1 MLPLGELSAL
11 AAGFIWTFTSL
22 IFTDAGRISSPVAV
36 NTFKVLAATAFVSAA
51 LVVTAGVP
59 YGRGVAGNDALLLV
73 ASGILG
79 LAIGDSLLFKSWQ
92 TLGTRR
98 ALIVFSLSPVMSA
111 AGDVIYFGDR
121 PGPGTAA
128 GMTLTLGG
136 VIWVI
141 TERRGGA
148 PSLSR
153 LASAASRHAIPSG
166 PGTGAARLPV
176 MRAAEGIALAL
187 GAAAGNAAGAL
198 LARSAL
204 QRVDVVPATQIRLAA
219 AALWLLVFAGWGRM
233 RSWWRDIRRFG
244 LVTRLTIASLMGPF
258 CGVLA
263 MGFALSRTSA
273 GIALTLGA
281 LTPIWLLPVGA
292 WLQHDRPSPR
302 EATGAAVAIAGVA
315 VLLLS
320 ASGGR

>member
-11 AAGFIWTFTSL
+11 SAGLIWTFTSL

-36 NTFKVLAATAFVSAA
+36 NTFKVVAGSVFLTAA
-51 LVVTAGVP
+51 LMVTAGVP
-59 YGRGVAGNDALLLV
+59 YGRGVAARDVILLV
-73 ASGILG
+73 SSGILG
-79 LAIGDSLLFKSWQ
+79 LAIGDSLLYKSWQ
-92 TLGTRR
+92 ILGTRR

-111 AGDVIYFGDR
+111 VGDVVYFGDR
-121 PGPGTAA
+121 PDLGTAA
-128 GMTLTLGG
+128 GMTLTLSG

-153 LASAASRHAIPSG
+153 LASAASRHAMPSA
-166 PGTGAARLPV
+166 PGVGARMPAAL
-176 MRAAEGIALAL
+176 AAEGVALAL

-204 QRVDVVPATQIRLAA
+204 QRVDVVPATQIRVAS
-219 AALWLLVFAGWGRM
+219 AALWLLVFAGGGRM

-292 WLQHDRPSPR
+292 WLQHDRPSLR
-302 EATGAAVAIAGVA
+302 ETAGAAVAFAGVT

-320 ASGGR
+320 ASGGH